1 MIDRERVR
9 ELLRRPAFLV
19 TVAAVVVALIVGG
32 FAWNLGRTPD
42 AIADASHPSPT
53 GSAGSSPGTGSV
65 AGDDPWSSLDPS
77 ATFQPLSGDA
87 AARAAVLTARGAT
100 GAVVPLDASF
110 RLASAD
116 GTPASILATRL
127 TVQPD
132 FAFSVA
138 PEAGDQAA
146 LLTPAAPLQPGTVYR
161 FALASPAGVP
171 LDSWAFQAHQPLRVI
186 GTLPDN
192 QAADVPVDT
201 GIEITFDQ
209 DGVADAESHVSVA
222 PATPG
227 RFEQHGRTLAFIADH
242 PLKPATIYTV
252 TVSRGVTVAGTGEAT
267 DKETKFQFE
276 TAATNAPTSATT
288 FSFQNQVLESPSAER
303 PVIGVWWFGED
314 HTAPKTLRIEVYRL
328 ANLTAAIDAF
338 RTLRARPD
346 WSRYSADGL
355 VDTTKLSREVSVD
368 AGLHQYTDAFWLQL
382 PEKLAAGWYLIQAPA
397 GTRPIQTVLQV
408 TDVAGYLSVSQTR
421 TLVWVNDLKTGR
433 PIVGATATIDGTDIG
448 RTDRDGLALG
458 PTPTGLLPEAAQN
471 CVKPCDPVVTVQ
483 TADGRAILLPAALA
497 QDKLDLYGGS
507 NFGPSD
513 AASHYWSLLHSDRDR
528 YRQTDTVNIWGVVRD
543 RDDGTVPTAVVLRL
557 TPQPYDDGNVRP
569 PVARLTVHPGSAAAF
584 SGSLQ
589 LTDLAPGYY
598 TIDALVGSDV
608 IQSRGI
614 SVGPIAKP
622 AYRLDIQTGR
632 RIYIAGDRIKITV
645 GASFFEGTPVPG
657 VPLRINGFVGRN
669 VVTDASGTATYRT
682 ITKVDKGQE
691 GPVPSTVDVS
701 PARAEEAEI
710 TGASRDFVIF
720 PSSRNVDATARI
732 AGSRI
737 QVSGSVH
744 LVDVNRLE
752 SEITGGQSIWEL
764 NPNGAAVRG
773 ATVTVRFVEL
783 VPVRTKT
790 GTEYDFIEKK
800 VVPTYDER
808 VDERAAGSIRVKTA
822 ANGTYRASIP
832 ATTTNHDY
840 NVIVTVADPGGHVAQ
855 ITSYAGRHVW
865 SVYDDRNA
873 TLRETGV
880 PDNVSAPFGIGDRV
894 DVTMGDPMTRQ
905 AAGDGTRYLFV
916 VAQRGIRTATVQTSP
931 RYITSFAPWAAPTMY
946 LGAVRFTG
954 HGYVAPVSFAAY
966 FRAADRRIQVD
977 LSVPTARYAPGQTA
991 TVNVTTRTASG
1002 APTAATV
1009 ILRAVDE
1016 KLFTIGGA
1024 SQDDPLAEL
1033 YAPVGSGIVGT
1044 YLSHRNPRTG
1054 GGEGGDTTGGG
1065 GDDRDTFRDALLFK
1079 TIVTDANG
1087 HGSVSFPL
1095 SDDLTS
1101 WRVTASAITS
1111 RLEAGSGSV
1120 LVPVGLPFFVDA
1132 SVAPEY
1138 LAADR
1143 PSIPVRAFGSAVAP
1157 GDAVTIQVTSTSLGF
1172 DSGPIRAKAYATTI
1186 VPLPALYV
1194 GTQTITITGT
1204 TGTGATARTDR
1215 LTRSF
1220 TVVETHLT
1228 QARTKYVELP
1238 ATGSFSGGSGLTTVV
1253 VSDATAGRYLPLLND
1268 LAEGGGARL
1277 DRGLAADIA
1286 SSLLVSHF
1294 GTGSAVLDGG
1304 AFDAARYQ
1312 APDGGLALLPYSS
1325 SDLELSVL
1333 VALVA
1338 PDRVNRNALESYLRG
1353 VYTNTGETRER
1364 QIFALAGMA
1373 GLGDAVLPALQAA
1386 AASDALTTRERLV
1399 IGLGAAALGDDATA
1413 RSIAAALIAGHG
1425 EQLGQQ
1431 ARLRVGTTAADITT
1445 ATALMAVLT
1454 AAVGDARAPLFWAYV
1469 EENPAVD
1476 QLEVLPAAGYA
1487 TEMLARLPVRP
1498 ASFAYTVDGTRS
1510 VITLEQGKSFELSLT
1525 AKQLASLT
1533 IERIAGS
1540 VGVTT
1545 SWHETIKPTALQPD
1559 PDISISRSV
1568 RPAGTV
1574 GSSDLVTVELTVTF
1588 GLQAAAGCHQVTDLV
1603 PSGLMPVGSLASW
1616 VDPNA
1621 EDETIPSDG
1630 ATMPYDQSG
1639 PRVFFC
1645 ADPSGPSSSRIL
1657 RYFARVVT
1665 PGTYAWEPAIAE
1677 SRSQDGR
1684 ASLTAAGEVVIR

>member
-19 TVAAVVVALIVGG
+19 TVSAVVVALIAGG
-32 FAWNLGRTPD
+32 FAWNLGRAPD

-53 GSAGSSPGTGSV
+53 APAGSSPGTEPIAEG
-65 AGDDPWSSLDPS
+65 DPWTSLDPS
-77 ATFQPLSGDA
+77 ATFEPLSGEA
-87 AARAAVLTARGAT
+87 PAPTAVLTARGAT
-100 GAVVPLDASF
+100 GSVVPLDTGF

-138 PEAGDQAA
+138 PEPGDEAA
-146 LLTPAAPLQPGTVYR
+146 LLTPAAPLQPGTIYR
-161 FALASPAGVP
+161 FALADPAGTP
-171 LDSWAFQAHQPLRVI
+171 LDSWAFQARQPLRVV

-192 QAADVPVDT
+192 QAADVPGDT

-209 DGVADAESHVSVA
+209 DGVADAESRVSVA

-267 DKETKFQFE
+267 DKQTKFQFE
-276 TAATNAPTSATT
+276 TAATSAPTSAMT
-288 FSFQNQVLESPSAER
+288 FSFQNQVLESPTAER
-303 PVIGVWWFGED
+303 PVIGVWMFSED
-314 HTAPKTLRIEVYRL
+314 QSAPKTLRIEVYRL

-338 RTLRARPD
+338 RSLRARPD

-368 AGLHQYTDAFWLQL
+368 AQLHRYADAFWLQL
-382 PEKLAAGWYLIQAPA
+382 PEALAPGWYLVQQSA

-408 TDVAGYLSVSQTR
+408 TDVGGYLSVSQTR
-421 TLVWVNDLKTGR
+421 TLVWANDLRTGR
-433 PIVGATATIDGTDIG
+433 PIVGATATSDGTDIG
-448 RTDRDGLALG
+448 RTDRNGLALG
-458 PTPTGLLPEAAQN
+458 PTPSGLLPEAAQS
-471 CVKPCDPVVTVQ
+471 CVNPCDPVVTVQ
-483 TADGRAILLPAALA
+483 TADGRAIFLPAALP
-497 QDKLDLYGGS
+497 QDKMDLYGGQY
-507 NFGPSD
+507 FGSSA
-513 AASHYWSLLHSDRDR
+513 AASHYWTLLHSDRDR
-528 YRQTDTVNIWGVVRD
+528 YRQTDRVNVWGVVRD
-543 RDDGTVPTAVVLRL
+543 RDDGTVPAAVVLRL
-557 TPQPYDDGNVRP
+557 TPQPYEDGNVRP
-569 PVARLTVHPGSAAAF
+569 PVASLTVHPGPAAAF
-584 SGSLQ
+584 SGSLP
-589 LTDLAPGYY
+589 LTDLAAGYY
-598 TIDALVGSDV
+598 TIEALVGSDV
-608 IQSRGI
+608 IQSAGI
-614 SVGPIAKP
+614 TVGPIAKP

-645 GASFFEGTPVPG
+645 GAGFFEGTPVPG

-669 VVTDASGTATYRT
+669 VVTDAGGTATYRT
-682 ITKVDKGQE
+682 IAKVDKGQE
-691 GPVPSTVDVS
+691 GPIQTTVDVS

-720 PSSRNVDATARI
+720 PSSRNVAATARI
-732 AGSRI
+732 ASGRV

-752 SEITGGQSIWEL
+752 SEITSGRSIWEL

-783 VPVRTKT
+783 VPVRTQT

-832 ATTTNHDY
+832 ATTKNHDY
-840 NVIVTVADPGGHVAQ
+840 NVIVTVADPDGHVAQ
-855 ITSYAGRHVW
+855 ITSYAGRHPW
-865 SVYDDRNA
+865 SVYEDRNA
-873 TLRETGV
+873 SLRQT
-880 PDNVSAPFGIGDRV
+880 SASGNTSGPFGIGDRV
-894 DVTMGDPMTRQ
+894 DVTMGDPTIKQ
-905 AAGDGTRYLFV
+905 AAGDGSRYLFV
-916 VAQRGIRTATVQTSP
+916 VSQRGIRTATVQASP
-931 RYITSFAPWAAPTMY
+931 RYATTFAPWAAPSMY

-954 HGYVAPVSFAAY
+954 HGYVGPVSFEAQ

-977 LSVPTARYAPGQTA
+977 LSVPAARYAPGQTA

-1002 APTAATV
+1002 APIAATV

-1079 TIVTDANG
+1079 TIVTDAG
-1087 HGSVSFPL
+1087 GRGSVSFPL

-1101 WRVTASAITS
+1101 WRVMASAITS

-1132 SVAPEY
+1132 SIAPEY

-1172 DSGPIRAKAYATTI
+1172 DSGPIRAAAYETTT
-1186 VPLPALYV
+1186 VPLPALHV

-1220 TVVETHLT
+1220 AVVETHLT

-1238 ATGSFSGGSGLTTVV
+1238 ATGSFSGGSGQTTLV
-1253 VSDATAGRYLPLLND
+1253 VSDSSAGRYLPLLTD

-1286 SSLLVSHF
+1286 SSLLVSRF
-1294 GTGSAVLDGG
+1294 GSGSAEHDGG
-1304 AFDAARYQ
+1304 TFDAARYQ

-1353 VYTNTGETRER
+1353 VYTNVGETRER
-1364 QIFALAGMA
+1364 QMFALAGMA

-1386 AASDALTTRERLV
+1386 AAGRELTTREQLM
-1399 IGLGAAALGDDATA
+1399 IGLGAAALGDDTTA

-1425 EQLGQQ
+1425 ERLGQQ

-1445 ATALMAVLT
+1445 ATALIAVLT
-1454 AAVGDARAPLFWAYV
+1454 AAVGDTRAPLFWSYV
-1469 EENPAVD
+1469 EANPAVD

-1510 VITLEQGKSFELSLT
+1510 VITLEQGRSFELSLT

-1533 IERIAGS
+1533 IDQIAGS

-1545 SWHETIKPTALQPD
+1545 SWHETIKPAALQPD

-1568 RPAGTV
+1568 RPV
-1574 GSSDLVTVELTVTF
+1574 GRVSSSDLVTVELTVTF

-1603 PSGLMPVGSLASW
+1603 PSGLTPVGSLASW
-1616 VDPNA
+1616 VDPDS
-1621 EDETIPSDG
+1621 EETIPSGG

-1684 ASLTAAGEVVIR
+1684 ASLTASSEVVIR